1 MTGNLPSGLQHVL
14 EVYRLVRVSHHSRTK
29 AVNEVAR
36 KHRIDPQTIRSA
48 CTRSLGIATAD
59 LDDFLLPGNS
69 EDFCSHLVRRF
80 PPQQKEIEEFF
91 GELDGKDSGSHDDP
105 AAVIRTL
112 FPDEKKDLVRL
123 LLLDSIRK
131 KLSVW
136 SNRHDIPEDL
146 KQEMASAKEQI
157 DKA

>member
-1 MTGNLPSGLQHVL
+1 MIANLPAGLQHVL
-14 EVYRLVRVSHHSRTK
+14 EVYRLVRVSHHSRGK

-59 LDDFLLPGNS
+59 LDDFLLPENS
-69 EDFCSHLVRRF
+69 EEFCGYLVRRF
-80 PPQQKEIEEFF
+80 PPYQKQIEAFF
-91 GELDGKDSGSHDDP
+91 GELYGKDIGSYDDP

-136 SNRHDIPEDL
+136 SNRHDVPEDL
-146 KQEMASAKEQI
+146 RQEMANAKEEI

>member
-1 MTGNLPSGLQHVL
+1 MMANLPAGLQHVL
-14 EVYRLVRVSHHSRTK
+14 EVYRLVRMSYHSRAK
-29 AVNEVAR
+29 AVNEIAR

-48 CTRSLGIATAD
+48 CTRSLGITMAD
-59 LDDFLLPGNS
+59 LDDFLLPKNS
-69 EDFCSHLVRRF
+69 EDFCSHLVKRF
-80 PPQQKEIEEFF
+80 PAQQKEIEAFF
-91 GELDGKDSGSHDDP
+91 GETDGKGTVSPDDP

-123 LLLDSIRK
+123 LLLDSMRK

-146 KQEMASAKEQI
+146 RQEMVSAKEQI

>member
-1 MTGNLPSGLQHVL
+1 M
-14 EVYRLVRVSHHSRTK
+14 
-29 AVNEVAR
+29 NEVAR

-59 LDDFLLPGNS
+59 LDDFLLPENS
-69 EDFCSHLVRRF
+69 DEFCGHLVRRF
-80 PPQQKEIEEFF
+80 PPYQKEIEAFF
-91 GELDGKDSGSHDDP
+91 GELDGKDIGSRSDP
-105 AAVIRTL
+105 AAAIRTL
-112 FPDEKKDLVRL
+112 FPDEKRDLMLL

-136 SNRHDIPEDL
+136 LSRHDVPEDL
-146 KQEMASAKEQI
+146 SNEMASAKGEI

>member
-1 MTGNLPSGLQHVL
+1 MMIPAGLQHIL
-14 EVYRLVRVSHHSRTK
+14 EVYRLVRVSHQSRGK
-29 AVNEVAR
+29 ALNEVAR

-59 LDDFLLPGNS
+59 LDDFLLPENS
-69 EDFCSHLVRRF
+69 EEFCGHLVRRF
-80 PPQQKEIEEFF
+80 PPYQKEIETFF
-91 GELDGKDSGSHDDP
+91 GELNGKDMGSPNDP
-105 AAVIRTL
+105 AAAIRTL

-146 KQEMASAKEQI
+146 RREMASAKEQI